1 MVGIYEDVGIRV
13 NALQSSPRFNDP
25 TSEAVG
31 PAISAIRTSHEGYQF
46 ELKFL
51 SAGTILIVGLPLGL
65 YGAYERVSTTTD
77 ATLPGQEENLLR
89 LRGVVRAASYN
100 SNLSYRNSAGTAQ
113 LG

>member
-13 NALQSSPRFNDP
+13 NALQSSTRFNDP

-31 PAISAIRTSHEGYQF
+31 PAIGAIRTSHEGYQF

-100 SNLSYRNSAGTAQ
+100 WKVSRRNAAGTVEFR
-113 LG
+113 